1 MISSVSPEAERELI
15 DGAHFYAEEANTELA
30 LAFIAEFERAVG
42 MLRAYPRLGPIWRG
56 TTRRFPLRRF
66 PYGIIYQVK
75 PEEVRVIAL
84 AHQRRRPG
92 YWRGR
97 E

>member
-1 MISSVSPEAERELI
+1 VTPSVSADAERELVE
-15 DGAHFYAEEANTELA
+15 AALFYAGKANAELGLA
-30 LAFIAEFERAVG
+30 LVAEFERA
-42 MLRAYPRLGPIWRG
+42 LNLLCERPRLGAVWRVS
-56 TTRRFPLRRF
+56 TRRFALRRF
-66 PYGIIYQVK
+66 PFSIIYQLK
-75 PEEVRVIAL
+75 DDQVRVIAL